1 MTDDTPPEP
10 RPAPGTITQL
20 LDEAREGD
28 GAALDR
34 AWGILYQE
42 LRAVAQNLI
51 KGDRLQKQIDATELI
66 GEIWIKGRTDP
77 TPPKDRRQFFARAFR
92 HMSQE
97 LIDRARREHAA
108 KRGGGWT
115 RRPLEVVTGELA
127 SLDRLAPEQREAA
140 GLAMDAWQSFETK
153 FPDEA
158 TVGFCRLGL
167 GLGNTATAK
176 LLECTPKEAE
186 RRWYLV
192 RAHLRVALDRACSP
206 PDAT

>member
-10 RPAPGTITQL
+10 RPDPGTITQL

-51 KGDRLQKQIDATELI
+51 TGDGLQKQIDATELI
-66 GEIWIKGRTDP
+66 GAIWIKGRTDP
-77 TPPKDRRQFFARAFR
+77 TPPKDRRQFFTRAFR

-97 LIDRARREHAA
+97 LIDRARRERAA

-115 RRPLEVVTGELA
+115 RRPLDVVTGELG
-127 SLDRLAPEQREAA
+127 SLDRLDAEQREAA
-140 GLAMDAWQSFETK
+140 GLLMEAWQTLDQT
-153 FPDEA
+153 FPEEA
-158 TVGFCRLGL
+158 TVAFCRLVL
-167 GLGNTATAK
+167 GLGNDATAT
-176 LLECTPKEAE
+176 LLERTPKQAE
-186 RRWYLV
+186 NQWYFA
-192 RAHLRVALDRACSP
+192 RAQLRTALDR
-206 PDAT
+206 T